1 MVKKNWVQWPCIL
14 AIGDTVPYNGQFG
27 SLVYMPRFEGQS
39 LNTQGI
45 NFKLK
50 WKLGLLISFLIFA
63 KTVWHLHP
71 IRCRPPCSPSLMGHS
86 SNVLGQTP
94 GVFASMLNPK
104 TRESSPLVVN
114 SPQSRLMF
122 CVLSHPEAGIIPQYL
137 FPGIPSWLLGYR
149 EAISFTSFGN

>member
-1 MVKKNWVQWPCIL
+1 
-14 AIGDTVPYNGQFG
+14 
-27 SLVYMPRFEGQS
+27 MPRFEGQS

-86 SNVLGQTP
+86 SNVLGQAP